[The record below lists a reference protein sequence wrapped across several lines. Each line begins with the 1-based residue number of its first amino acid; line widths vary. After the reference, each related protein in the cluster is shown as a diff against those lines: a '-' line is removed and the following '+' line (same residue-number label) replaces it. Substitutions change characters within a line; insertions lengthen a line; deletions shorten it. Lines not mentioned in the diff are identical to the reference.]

1 MRVRLDG
8 WQRKSVAAGVM
19 VIVALA
25 GYVAAREL
33 TSRYHDEQIRRE
45 MHAKAQG
52 LKDEIDHRF
61 PAGTTRAHFMEFAD
75 KWVGGVAKPATT
87 ITSL

>member
-8 WQRKSVAAGVM
+8 WQRKSVAVGVM

-33 TSRYHDEQIRRE
+33 ASRHHDEQIRRE
-45 MHAKAQG
+45 MHAKAQA

-61 PAGTTRAHFMEFAD
+61 PAGTPRSDFMQFAD
-75 KWVGGVAKPATT
+75 KWTGWQGRARA
-87 ITSL
+87 SRS